1 MSKKITSYNRLPH
14 DIDMIYPNLLKYYK
28 LNERNDL
35 IITTDGYAINPFV
48 LDDLIRK
55 INLKIPVTKR
65 IIRFSIE
72 GEPHVENIFFDSKRV
87 IYIIDGTNLQLSG
100 EIIFKQGNDI
110 VKEKLNEMTK
120 YYLITNNT
128 REEMF
133 SYESYR
139 WNKCIITINF

>member
-1 MSKKITSYNRLPH
+1 MSKKMISYNRLSH

-65 IIRFSIE
+65 IIRVSIE
-72 GEPHVENIFFDSKRV
+72 GEPHVENIFFDGKRV
-87 IYIIDGTNLQLSG
+87 IYIIDGTNQQLSG
-100 EIIFKQGNDI
+100 EVIFKYGSSI
-110 VKEKLNEMTK
+110 IKEKLNTIYK
-120 YYLITNNT
+120 YYLISNNT
-128 REEMF
+128 KEELF
-133 SYESYR
+133 SYESYQ
-139 WNKCIITINF
+139 